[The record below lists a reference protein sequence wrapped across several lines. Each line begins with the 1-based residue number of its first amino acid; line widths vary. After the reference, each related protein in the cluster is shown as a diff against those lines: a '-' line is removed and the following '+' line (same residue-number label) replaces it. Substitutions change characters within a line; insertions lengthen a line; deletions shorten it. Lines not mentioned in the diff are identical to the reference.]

1 MKSTLIYI
9 LTIAAFIGL
18 WSCDISDNEIAPGES
33 FLKIYDNNG
42 FQASFIPLDVKQ
54 TTDGGYIILG
64 GTRLNDSDFIGV
76 YLMKVDEEGNF
87 VSEQNLS
94 SQFVHPIYNL
104 MEIDNSFYFMAMDGV
119 TLQAYIFSISQAGEL
134 GDPVPVSGLQYP
146 LYASVDAGGS
156 NILLLSYNNGDKTSV
171 LSVVTPTGQTAA
183 GKAFPIGAG
192 SDVEAPIIEHFTRTG
207 KQLPFITGRTDNGL
221 YYFNGFYNYTLS
233 LIFTNLSDDEPIGVT
248 QGQQHYGG
256 ISALSPIGNNN
267 FAIARFNFGDN
278 YLNPRAQLSVT
289 STTSTVDL
297 DGNPFPELVEDA
309 PVIVKQVD
317 INGTQVSLYAS
328 NTKNGQISLFAFSS
342 SSGELLGT
350 KYLGFS
356 NPFELAG
363 FTSTEDEGLAVAG
376 TTYVAGRFGR
386 ICLIKLSKEELS
398 ELVK

>member
-1 MKSTLIYI
+1 MKSTLIYV
-9 LTIAAFIGL
+9 LSIAFAISL
-18 WSCDISDNEIAPGES
+18 WSCDISDNDVTPGAS
-33 FLKIYDNNG
+33 FLKIYDNDD
-42 FQASFIPLDVKQ
+42 FQASFIPIDVKQ
-54 TTDGGYIILG
+54 TADGGYLILG
-64 GTRLNDSDFIGV
+64 GTRLDNSDFIGV
-76 YLMKVDEEGNF
+76 YLMRVDEEGNF

-104 MEIDNSFYFMAMDGV
+104 MEIGDSFYFVAMDGL
-119 TLQAYIFSISQAGEL
+119 TLQTYIFSINQAGEL
-134 GDPVPVSGLQYP
+134 GNPVPVAGLQYP
-146 LYASVDAGGS
+146 LHASVDAGGS

-171 LSVVTPTGQTAA
+171 LSVVAPTGQLAA
-183 GKAFPIGAG
+183 SKAFSIGAG

-207 KQLPFITGRTDNGL
+207 KQLPFITGRTVNGF

-233 LIFTNLSDDEPIGVT
+233 LVFTNLSDDEPVGVT

-256 ISALSPIGNNN
+256 VSALSPIGNNN

-278 YLNPRAQLSVT
+278 YINPRTELSVT
-289 STTSTVDL
+289 STTSSVDL
-297 DGNPFPELVEDA
+297 EGNPFPELIADA

-342 SSGELLGT
+342 TSGELLGT

-363 FTSTEDEGLAVAG
+363 FTTTEDEGLAVAG

-386 ICLIKLSKEELS
+386 ICLFKLSKDELA